1 MMNREPYLLSKAPF
15 WRSLRCTGVGVQVDP
30 VFEGLYGGPG
40 SLVKYNPLSNV
51 TSAQVWN
58 FLRAMVWLSY
68 VF

>member
-1 MMNREPYLLSKAPF
+1 MWL
-15 WRSLRCTGVGVQVDP
+15 GVKVDQ

-58 FLRAMVWLSY
+58 FLRAMVGKIRD
-68 VF
+68 F